1 MGGGRKD
8 KCYDGRWEVVE
19 KINAE
24 GRWEAVEKRNAMRE
38 DVRW

>member
-19 KINAE
+19 KINAMME
-24 GRWEAVEKRNAMRE
+24 DGRW
-38 DVRW
+38 